1 LHLYHD
7 IKAYG
12 AVEVYLHSFLTTAL
26 GLRRMVSFAPE
37 AIHTWK
43 RGFDMYW
50 KRGWLGYRT
59 GLDGWE
65 EEHLKLPGMKG
76 DRSVL

>member
-1 LHLYHD
+1 
-7 IKAYG
+7 
-12 AVEVYLHSFLTTAL
+12 
-26 GLRRMVSFAPE
+26 MVSFAPE